1 MFRYTLFYKY
11 ISKQHNIVSIIY
23 MLMQHKKSDN
33 VYTQM
38 PGQVH
43 FPPFLSF
50 SFRLSLANLSKAE
63 IKTFISTH
71 KKITS
76 KYCIQPIYGCV
87 GDTINT
93 KLNPL
98 RGGLVG
104 LGAYAELS
112 RGLLQIPGFV
122 NT

>member
-43 FPPFLSF
+43 FPPIFKF
-50 SFRLSLANLSKAE
+50 FVP
-63 IKTFISTH
+63 IISR
-71 KKITS
+71 KPK
-76 KYCIQPIYGCV
+76 Q
-87 GDTINT
+87 
-93 KLNPL
+93 
-98 RGGLVG
+98 
-104 LGAYAELS
+104 S
-112 RGLLQIPGFV
+112 RNKDIHLHTQK
-122 NT
+122 NYK